1 MALCKSCKA
10 HIVYLK
16 TKSDQYI
23 PVNYNT
29 LTLDERANLKTIP
42 VLFNSIHHISH
53 FATCPDANKFRK
65 KKTK

>member
-16 TKSDQYI
+16 TNSDKHI
-23 PVNYNT
+23 PVNYDT
-29 LTLDERANLKTIP
+29 LTLDERANLQTLQ
-42 VLFNSIHHISH
+42 VFFNPDHHISH

-65 KKTK
+65 KK